1 MKNQEFNAFCS
12 TLLAS
17 LHQASGDDEYKHESF
32 DTQIEFFIDGYRIAL
47 YYEAEKDAAI
57 ACYVDIAQID
67 AALAPEIFARLLEI
81 NLEIDGLYGE
91 SLGYDRATGHLVL
104 RAALPLALCGD
115 VSDVTENLRAYAVFA
130 ADLNSLLLEHMPQTP
145 EDEILLGELA

>member
-1 MKNQEFNAFCS
+1 MKNQEFKAFFS
-12 TLLAS
+12 ALSAS

-32 DTQIEFFIDGYRIAL
+32 DTQSECFIDGYRIAL
-47 YYEAEKDAAI
+47 YYEAETDAAI
-57 ACYVDIAQID
+57 ACYVDIAQLD